1 MKKIKTIF
9 YSLIL
14 IFIAIV
20 SYFVIPFANEIKG
33 TLFPFI
39 AILAFIFFLLGILLI
54 YYTIKLRIEGKLK
67 WFLIL
72 TGIPPVIALVSVIL
86 HNLVYGLMIYIF
98 GQGVWGQGRDE
109 AFFFILALFVC
120 PILFL
125 VGVIGSIIMFKRN

>member
-14 IFIAIV
+14 IFIAIAI
-20 SYFVIPFANEIKG
+20 YFLTPFAYEIKN

-39 AILAFIFFLLGILLI
+39 AVLGFIFFLLGILLI
-54 YYTIKLRIEGKLK
+54 YYTIKLKIEGKLK

-72 TGIPPVIALVSVIL
+72 TGIPPIIALVGVIL

-98 GQGVWGQGRDE
+98 GQGFWGQRGDE

-120 PILFL
+120 PIIFI
-125 VGVIGSIIMFKRN
+125 VGAIGSIIMFKKN